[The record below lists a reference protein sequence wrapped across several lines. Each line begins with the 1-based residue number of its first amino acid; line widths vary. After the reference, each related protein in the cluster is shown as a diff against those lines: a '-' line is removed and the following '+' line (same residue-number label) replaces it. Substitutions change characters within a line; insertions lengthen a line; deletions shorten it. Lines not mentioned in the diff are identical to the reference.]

1 MIPYSLVFIRT
12 KRRDDCGHGQQE
24 RPTRSRAGESFAD
37 VVSIDGDEVPGLL
50 AVKIDDRDA
59 RTDRRR
65 DRAAEPARHQHLD
78 EDHGRASSK
87 IATWMS
93 VGYQPAIGLN
103 SCGQAEIAMMQ
114 SIQAFSTT

>member
-1 MIPYSLVFIRT
+1 MALQRLAHVLKTVAMAAHPEIDLVA
-12 KRRDDCGHGQQE
+12 RRIASRHGVIVH
-24 RPTRSRAGESFAD
+24 AD
-37 VVSIDGDEVPGLL
+37 
-50 AVKIDDRDA
+50 
-59 RTDRRR
+59 
-65 DRAAEPARHQHLD
+65 QHLD

-103 SCGQAEIAMMQ
+103 SCGQAEIAMIQ